1 MNSIFLAGDL
11 TVDTDARCV
20 FRDGLRIELSDLS
33 FSTLL
38 ALVSSAPE
46 PVSSEALARRVWK
59 SDHVSAETIA
69 QRVRILRRTLGDEP
83 HAPRYVRT
91 VRNRGYAFVG
101 AVSQPG
107 TQWPG
112 HNKLRTRRLMGLA
125 VVAAGLF
132 AAVSWLSGLPGRQSV
147 PASDNFRVTPEI
159 ELMISRAQDLLDVQ
173 QGEQNRQGIDILE
186 QALAMDPENPR
197 IAVRLS
203 FALSTRATKFRAA
216 EDDCERAEALARYGL
231 RVDAADSSAWHA
243 LAYALDAQGRID
255 EAISAYQMAYSLDP
269 DDVAAMS
276 SAAYL
281 FLIRGRIYEALVLE
295 TRAMNRDHDRYSL
308 YADAQIALSLDLLDH
323 PAAALWRKRA
333 QLVGSDQVVIL
344 AENAEA
350 HLRNG
355 TPRAIEVLPGH
366 LENGKNAS
374 PRLIRLMGRAA
385 VAQGDVTRAR
395 TLFEKAGKWADMELA
410 ALAAMNGDLNAARA
424 EIEILEQAMLQ
435 GDSWPEMRIQAAEL
449 SALLG
454 LHGDALEYV
463 SRAIDLGWRDLELLR
478 RSPYLGQI
486 RERPE
491 WSELESRIDQ
501 LLEIQ
506 SDLVTQSDVL
516 QPVLSI

>member
-1 MNSIFLAGDL
+1 MNSIFPAGDL

-33 FSTLL
+33 FSVLL

-46 PVSSEALARRVWK
+46 PVSRETLARRVWK

-69 QRVRILRRTLGDEP
+69 QRVRILRRTLGDDP
-83 HAPRYVRT
+83 NAPRYVRT

-101 AVSQPG
+101 AVSKPA
-107 TQWPG
+107 TQCTG
-112 HNKLRTRRLMGLA
+112 HNRIRTSRLMGMAL
-125 VVAAGLF
+125 VAAGLF

-147 PASDNFRVTPEI
+147 PTSDNFRITSQVD
-159 ELMISRAQDLLDVQ
+159 LMISRAQDLLNVQ
-173 QGEQNRQGIDILE
+173 QAEQNRQGIDILE
-186 QALAMDPENPR
+186 RALAMDPENPR
-197 IAVRLS
+197 IAVTLS
-203 FALSTRATKFRAA
+203 FALSTRATKFLAA
-216 EDDCERAEALARYGL
+216 EDDSARAEELARYGL
-231 RVDAADSSAWHA
+231 RVDASDSSAWHA
-243 LAYALDAQGRID
+243 LAYALDAQGRVD
-255 EAISAYQMAYSLDP
+255 EAISAYEMAYSLDP

-295 TRAMNRDHDRYSL
+295 TRAMNRDHVRYSL
-308 YADAQIALSLDLLDH
+308 YADSQIALSLDLLDH

-333 QLVGSDQVVIL
+333 QLVGPDQVVVL

-355 TPRAIEVLPGH
+355 TPRAIEMLLGR
-366 LENGKNAS
+366 LENGKNVS

-385 VAQGDVTRAR
+385 VAQGDVARAR
-395 TLFEKAGKWADMELA
+395 SLFEKAGKWADMELA
-410 ALAAMNGDLNAARA
+410 ALAAINGDLSAAKA
-424 EIEILEQAMLQ
+424 EIDILEQAMLQ

-454 LHGDALEYV
+454 LHGDALEFV

-478 RSPYLGQI
+478 QSPYLGQI
-486 RERPE
+486 RESPE
-491 WSELESRIDQ
+491 WSALERRIEQ

-516 QPVLSI
+516 QLVLSI

>member
-11 TVDTDARCV
+11 TVDTDTRCV
-20 FRDGLRIELSDLS
+20 FRDGVRVELSDLS

-46 PVSSEALARRVWK
+46 PVSRETLARRVWK

-69 QRVRILRRTLGDEP
+69 QRVRILRRALGDEP

-101 AVSQPG
+101 TVSEPA
-107 TQWPG
+107 TQYPE
-112 HNKLRTRRLMGLA
+112 HNRLRTSRLKGLA

-132 AAVSWLSGLPGRQSV
+132 ATVSWLSGLPGRQSV
-147 PASDNFRVTPEI
+147 PTSDNFKVTPEVD
-159 ELMISRAQDLLDVQ
+159 LMISRAQDLLNVQ
-173 QGEQNRQGIDILE
+173 QAEQIRQGIDILD

-197 IAVRLS
+197 IAVKLS
-203 FALSTRATKFRAA
+203 FALSTRATKFQAA
-216 EDDCERAEALARYGL
+216 EDDSARAEELARYGL
-231 RVDAADSSAWHA
+231 RVDASDSSAWHA
-243 LAYALDAQGRID
+243 LAYALDAQGRVD
-255 EAISAYQMAYSLDP
+255 EAINAYQMAYSLNP
-269 DDVAAMS
+269 DDMAAMS

-295 TRAMNRDHDRYSL
+295 TRAMNRDHDRYSH
-308 YADAQIALSLDLLDH
+308 YADSQIALSLDLLDH

-333 QLVGSDQVVIL
+333 QRIGPDQVVVL
-344 AENAEA
+344 AEIAEA

-355 TPRAIEVLPGH
+355 NPQAIEVLLGR

-385 VAQGDVTRAR
+385 MAQGDVARAR
-395 TLFEKAGKWADMELA
+395 SFFERAGKWADTELA
-410 ALAAMNGDLNAARA
+410 ALAAINGDLNAAKV
-424 EIEILEQAMLQ
+424 EIGILEQAMLH

-454 LHGDALEYV
+454 LHDDALEFV
-463 SRAIDLGWRDLELLR
+463 SRAIDLGWRDLEMLR
-478 RSPYLGQI
+478 QSPYLGQI
-486 RERPE
+486 RERAE
-491 WSELESRIDQ
+491 WSALESRIEQ

-506 SDLVTQSDVL
+506 SDLVARSDVL
-516 QPVLSI
+516 ELVLSI